1 LIVIAIIV
9 KGAIM
14 IERRWLSPN
23 DLEKHPDFLIPKQT
37 QAKMRMQGRIPY
49 SKIGNK
55 FIRYD
60 RLELNKWLENNAVVT
75 L

>member
-1 LIVIAIIV
+1 
-9 KGAIM
+9 M
-14 IERRWLSPN
+14 EQQRWLSPD
-23 DLEKHPDFLIPKQT
+23 DLAKHPDFKIPKQT
-37 QAKMRMQGRIPY
+37 QAKMRMHGRIPY

-60 RLELNKWLENNAVVT
+60 RLELDKWLEDNKVVS

>member
-1 LIVIAIIV
+1 MEYVN
-9 KGAIM
+9 
-14 IERRWLSPN
+14 RWLSTS
-23 DLEKHPDFLIPKQT
+23 DMAEKPPIGFDIPKQT

-55 FIRYD
+55 MIRYD
-60 RLELNKWLENNAVVT
+60 RQMIDKWLEDHAVVS